1 MVNAAI
7 YRYEHRELGHHHH
20 GLPPT
25 EATDGTPPG

>member
-20 GLPPT
+20 GLSPTDDTGAAPP
-25 EATDGTPPG
+25 D